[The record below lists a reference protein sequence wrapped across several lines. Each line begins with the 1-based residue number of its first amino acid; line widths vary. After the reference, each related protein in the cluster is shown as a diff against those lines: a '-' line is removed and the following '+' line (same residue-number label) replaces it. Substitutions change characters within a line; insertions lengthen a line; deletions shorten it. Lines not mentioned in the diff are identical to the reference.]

1 MSSITFV
8 PAAGYSKQL
17 FSKVAAAGGSSGV
30 SPGNGLVIISY
41 TIIIK

>member
-8 PAAGYSKQL
+8 PAAGYITG
-17 FSKVAAAGGSSGV
+17 VAAGGSSGV